1 MIPMPETY
9 LPYADIRRCGLQVTF
24 EMVDVDAA
32 ETAEAAVSDACE
44 MAQITQTH
52 DRTEHPSCRYASLEQ
67 DYWRLDGS
75 FLLPEQEELPLQQT
89 GWWSDKISGA
99 DGVFDTP
106 PVLRFSWN
114 ADQSSVGFTVCFD
127 DAGEQYASCFRL
139 RAYDA
144 DGVIL
149 KDVLVENAA
158 VRCELDAP
166 VEHYR
171 TVTLEF
177 LRTHEP
183 FRRAR
188 VTEVIFGLIKRFT
201 QENTVSATLDYSF
214 SPIGENL
221 PTNELTLTIDNS
233 DASWNMA
240 NPKGVYA
247 YLQQTQPLDV
257 SLTIGEDSV
266 YMGRFY
272 FTTASA
278 EDNAMT
284 AKITAND
291 RVYWLDS
298 IKCRLGST
306 GTWTLEQAARTVLET
321 AGMDIPISM
330 PVELGERVVRRALP
344 KDCSCRDA
352 LRLLAQAAQCTCRMD
367 RNGTLTFFDALQ
379 LDTASGFLDLNRME
393 ESPRMK
399 VASEINTVELTVPNE
414 YDEDTDETVYTASD
428 RRDGEPVQTAEY
440 ENAAA
445 ADDALTGWLLRFH
458 KRRLSYTVTERG
470 DPAKEPADI
479 VSVSD
484 SYGGRQDVLITRLKF
499 NYDGGF
505 SCETEGCGL

>member
-1 MIPMPETY
+1 M
-9 LPYADIRRCGLQVTF
+9 
-24 EMVDVDAA
+24 
-32 ETAEAAVSDACE
+32 
-44 MAQITQTH
+44 
-52 DRTEHPSCRYASLEQ
+52 
-67 DYWRLDGS
+67 
-75 FLLPEQEELPLQQT
+75 
-89 GWWSDKISGA
+89 
-99 DGVFDTP
+99 
-106 PVLRFSWN
+106 
-114 ADQSSVGFTVCFD
+114 
-127 DAGEQYASCFRL
+127 
-139 RAYDA
+139 
-144 DGVIL
+144 
-149 KDVLVENAA
+149 ENAA

-183 FRRAR
+183 FRRVR

-284 AKITAND
+284 AKITA
-291 RVYWLDS
+291 
-298 IKCRLGST
+298 IKFRLGST
-306 GTWTLEQAARTVLET
+306 GTWTLDQAVRTVLET
-321 AGMDIPISM
+321 AGMDIPIS
-330 PVELGERVVRRALP
+330 VSEELGTRVIRRALP

-367 RNGTLTFFDALQ
+367 RNGALVFFDALQ
-379 LDTASGFLDLNRME
+379 LGTISGFLDLNRME
-393 ESPRMK
+393 EPPRMK
-399 VASEINTVELTVPNE
+399 VASEVNTMELTVPNE
-414 YDEDTDETVYTASD
+414 YEEDTDETVYTASD
-428 RRDGEPVQTAEY
+428 RREGEPIQTAEY

-445 ADDALTGWLLRFH
+445 ADGSLAEWLLRFH
-458 KRRLSYTVTERG
+458 KRRLSYAITERG
-470 DPAKEPADI
+470 DPAGEPADI
-479 VSVSD
+479 RLVSD
-484 SYGGRQDVLITRLKF
+484 SYGGQRNVLITRQKF
-499 NYDGGF
+499 TFDGGLC
-505 SCETEGCGL
+505 CETEGCGL

>member
-1 MIPMPETY
+1 MIAMPETY
-9 LPYADIRRCGLQVTF
+9 LPYADIRRSGLQVTF

-32 ETAEAAVSDACE
+32 ETAETAVSDACE

-67 DYWRLDGS
+67 GYWRLDGS
-75 FLLPEQEELPLQQT
+75 FLLPEQEKLPSQQT
-89 GWWSDKISGA
+89 GWWSDRISGA

-114 ADQSSVGFTVCFD
+114 AGQSSAGFTVCFD
-127 DAGEQYASCFRL
+127 TAGEQYVSRFRL
-139 RAYDA
+139 CAYDA
-144 DGVIL
+144 DGVLL

-183 FRRAR
+183 FRRVR

-214 SPIGENL
+214 SPIGESF
-221 PTNELTLTIDNS
+221 PTNELTLTVDNS

-321 AGMDIPISM
+321 AGMDIPIS
-330 PVELGERVVRRALP
+330 VSEELGARVIRCALP

-367 RNGTLTFFDALQ
+367 RNGTLVFFDALQ
-379 LDTASGFLDLNRME
+379 LGTISGFLDLNRME
-393 ESPRMK
+393 EPPRMK
-399 VASEINTVELTVPNE
+399 VASEVNTVELTVPNE
-414 YDEDTDETVYTASD
+414 YEEDTDETVYTASD
-428 RRDGEPVQTAEY
+428 RREGEPIQTAEY

-445 ADDALTGWLLRFH
+445 ADGSLAEWLLRFH
-458 KRRLSYTVTERG
+458 KRRLSYAITERG
-470 DPAKEPADI
+470 DPAGEPADI
-479 VSVSD
+479 RLVSD
-484 SYGGRQDVLITRLKF
+484 SYGGQRNVLITRQKF
-499 NYDGGF
+499 TFDGGLC
-505 SCETEGCGL
+505 CETEGCGL

>member
-32 ETAEAAVSDACE
+32 ETAETAVSDACE
-44 MAQITQTH
+44 MAQIMQTH

-67 DYWRLDGS
+67 DYWRLDSS
-75 FLLPEQEELPLQQT
+75 FLLPEQEKLPLQQT
-89 GWWSDKISGA
+89 GWWSDRISGA
-99 DGVFDTP
+99 DGVFDMP

-183 FRRAR
+183 FRRVRIA
-188 VTEVIFGLIKRFT
+188 EVVFGLIKRFT

-214 SPIGENL
+214 SPIGESL

-306 GTWTLEQAARTVLET
+306 GTWRLEQAVLL
-321 AGMDIPISM
+321 S
-330 PVELGERVVRRALP
+330 
-344 KDCSCRDA
+344 
-352 LRLLAQAAQCTCRMD
+352 
-367 RNGTLTFFDALQ
+367 
-379 LDTASGFLDLNRME
+379 
-393 ESPRMK
+393 
-399 VASEINTVELTVPNE
+399 
-414 YDEDTDETVYTASD
+414 
-428 RRDGEPVQTAEY
+428 
-440 ENAAA
+440 
-445 ADDALTGWLLRFH
+445 RFMR
-458 KRRLSYTVTERG
+458 KNVC
-470 DPAKEPADI
+470 K
-479 VSVSD
+479 
-484 SYGGRQDVLITRLKF
+484 TRL
-499 NYDGGF
+499 NEV
-505 SCETEGCGL
+505 SRQ

>member
-32 ETAEAAVSDACE
+32 ETAETAVSDACE
-44 MAQITQTH
+44 MAQIMQTH

-75 FLLPEQEELPLQQT
+75 FLLPEQEKLPLQQT
-89 GWWSDKISGA
+89 GWWSDRISGA

-127 DAGEQYASCFRL
+127 DAGEQHAARFRL

-144 DGVIL
+144 DDVLL

-158 VRCELDAP
+158 DRCELDAP

-177 LRTHEP
+177 LQTHVP
-183 FRRAR
+183 HRRVR

-214 SPIGENL
+214 SPLGESL
-221 PTNELTLTIDNS
+221 PTNELTLTVDNS
-233 DASWNMA
+233 DAAWNMA

-247 YLQQTQPLDV
+247 YLQQSQPLDV
-257 SLTIGEDSV
+257 SLTIGADTV

-298 IKCRLGST
+298 VKCRLGST
-306 GTWTLEQAARTVLET
+306 GTWTLAQAVRAILEST
-321 AGMDIPISM
+321 GMDIPFSI
-330 PVELGERVVRRALP
+330 PEELGARVVRRALP
-344 KDCSCRDA
+344 KDGSCRDA
-352 LRLLAQAAQCTCRMD
+352 LRLLAQAARCTCRMD
-367 RNGTLTFFDALQ
+367 RNGVLTFFDALQ

-393 ESPRMK
+393 DPPRMT

-414 YDEDTDETVYTASD
+414 YEEDTEETVYTASD
-428 RRDGEPVQTAEY
+428 RREGEPVQTVEY

-445 ADDALTGWLLRFH
+445 ADGSLAEWLLRFH
-458 KRRLSYTVTERG
+458 KRRVSYAITERG
-470 DPAKEPADI
+470 DPAGELADV

-499 NYDGGF
+499 NYDGGL